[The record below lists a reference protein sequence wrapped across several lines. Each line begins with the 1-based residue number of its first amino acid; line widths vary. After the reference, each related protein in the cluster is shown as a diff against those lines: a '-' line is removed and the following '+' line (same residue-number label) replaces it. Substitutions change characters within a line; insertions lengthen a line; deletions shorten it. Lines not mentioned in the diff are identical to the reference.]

1 MLLKRILLMNEVPTK
16 EDWGEYWK
24 DIDQKSAFD
33 SFFGKS
39 NEEMQRLYFKNG
51 NQLMT
56 EIRFMPS
63 KPFSYYILGLKDFIQ
78 KGNFPDHEASD
89 FASYFLD
96 MVEHVIESNTSS
108 ISANMKQ
115 LFPTLKYIAENQ
127 DRFDAPVAIYGDF
140 ANKLDSIINLCV
152 ERKIDL

>member
-1 MLLKRILLMNEVPTK
+1 
-16 EDWGEYWK
+16 
-24 DIDQKSAFD
+24 
-33 SFFGKS
+33 
-39 NEEMQRLYFKNG
+39 
-51 NQLMT
+51 
-56 EIRFMPS
+56 
-63 KPFSYYILGLKDFIQ
+63 
-78 KGNFPDHEASD
+78 
-89 FASYFLD
+89 